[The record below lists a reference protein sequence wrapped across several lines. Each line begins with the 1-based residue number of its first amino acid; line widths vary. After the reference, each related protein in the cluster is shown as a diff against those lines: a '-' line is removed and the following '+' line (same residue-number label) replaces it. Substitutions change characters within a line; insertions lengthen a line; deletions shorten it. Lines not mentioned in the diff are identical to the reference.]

1 MSLILDLND
10 MQRHGEAA
18 FASLRERL
26 INGRPEV
33 AEYFEPQW
41 NLLTR
46 LSWAAADRVVR
57 TSCSYPVLGLDAATH
72 LVLLLRSRAV
82 NISHLDRWLERH
94 QATLCSFGASMAE
107 HVDRAL
113 DFPLGML
120 VDVDVDR
127 RGRLIQTKSALR
139 EPVPDSLRP
148 HKAKRKPRALVPDE
162 LVTERALDAIAQ
174 TLLPNQMR
182 GNDRQ

>member
-1 MSLILDLND
+1 
-10 MQRHGEAA
+10 
-18 FASLRERL
+18 
-26 INGRPEV
+26 
-33 AEYFEPQW
+33 
-41 NLLTR
+41 
-46 LSWAAADRVVR
+46 
-57 TSCSYPVLGLDAATH
+57 
-72 LVLLLRSRAV
+72 
-82 NISHLDRWLERH
+82 
-94 QATLCSFGASMAE
+94 MAE

-127 RGRLIQTKSALR
+127 RGRLIRTKSALR

-174 TLLPNQMR
+174 TLRPNQMR